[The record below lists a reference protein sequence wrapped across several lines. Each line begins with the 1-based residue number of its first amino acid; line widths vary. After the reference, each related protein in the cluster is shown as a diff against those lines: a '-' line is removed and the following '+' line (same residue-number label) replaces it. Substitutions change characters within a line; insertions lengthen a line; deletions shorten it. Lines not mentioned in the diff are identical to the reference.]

1 MTRGWRPKWKMT
13 LTLGLLVI
21 ALVLVAAACGGDDS
35 GEGAAPAVETPAE
48 PAPEPAPAE
57 EPAEE
62 PQELTT
68 VSLAMSPFQDVTSIY
83 VGIAQ
88 GFFEEEGIELDIS
101 NAGSWGA
108 SNELLVAGQTDL
120 ATSADADIIPQNAQ
134 GVDTTLAFPLY
145 LFAGSALMF
154 MPEQHP
160 DWKTYDDFFAENG
173 DVAES
178 LRLAF
183 EQAQDAVIAI
193 PPNDPTAPAMMEKA
207 GLDPDD
213 FEFLIIE
220 EVDMPPALLNGSVD
234 LIRGGIPQR
243 LAVGRE
249 GAVALVDQRVL
260 PETLVHAGYST
271 TRTWLNENSELA
283 IGFLRAMFKTQQ
295 YIVDNPD
302 ESFVII
308 SSELEKQGAEV
319 SPEELAAVW
328 NVMEFFPRS
337 AEEYLADYVDP
348 NGSFY
353 WQDRWQFVLD
363 GYIADGTVEEGFDTP
378 LADLLKAV
386 ELSESLAAQGG

>member
-1 MTRGWRPKWKMT
+1 
-13 LTLGLLVI
+13 
-21 ALVLVAAACGGDDS
+21 
-35 GEGAAPAVETPAE
+35 
-48 PAPEPAPAE
+48 
-57 EPAEE
+57 
-62 PQELTT
+62 
-68 VSLAMSPFQDVTSIY
+68 MSPFQDVTSIY

-120 ATSADADIIPQNAQ
+120 ATSADADIIPQNEQ

-220 EVDMPPALLNGSVD
+220 EVDMPPALINGSVD

-249 GAVALVDQRVL
+249 GAIALVDQRVL

-271 TRTWLNENSELA
+271 TRSWLEENPELA

-302 ESFVII
+302 ESFALI

-348 NGSFY
+348 NGVYY
-353 WQDRWQFVLD
+353 WEDRWQFVLD
-363 GYIADGTVEEGFDTP
+363 GYVADGTVSEGFDTP
-378 LADLLKAV
+378 LTDLLKAV
-386 ELSESLAAQGG
+386 ELSESLAAQGS